1 MAPLTAAVPN
11 VVSVHVVVAAAA
23 TVADDDDAVVVV
35 AGAVAHVSTIIVV
48 AAAAHSFV
56 LNGLWLVQSASEQEQ
71 TRRLSR
77 QLQQLQQAA
86 AKENKAKVS
95 PAQAPT
101 TNFSHKAT
109 HTPYNVSGKGEI
121 VKSCERGLSS

>member
-101 TNFSHKAT
+101 CLLYTS
-109 HTPYNVSGKGEI
+109 PSP
-121 VKSCERGLSS
+121 RD